1 MIYHIISNFLYS
13 QPNFL
18 GENCPDFQHL
28 RTTHVPRRWS
38 CCQQLRGAGD
48 IYIFNFF
55 FLFFP
60 PLPSNLSLAREI
72 NSMEDLLMEK
82 SKWNSWG
89 KIQIVDIDFPCAVGS
104 KEGAVDCLRG
114 WKADEEFPIRF

>member
-1 MIYHIISNFLYS
+1 MCLDDGRVVSNFVAQVIYT
-13 QPNFL
+13 FL
-18 GENCPDFQHL
+18 ISF
-28 RTTHVPRRWS
+28 S
-38 CCQQLRGAGD
+38 
-48 IYIFNFF
+48 FF
-55 FLFFP
+55 FL